1 MFDVSGDMRCTM
13 NNKLATKKNPPK
25 IEQKLFPDNQNRQVS
40 QERILTAHNRLFKLN
55 KKERAACDQAT
66 D

>member
-1 MFDVSGDMRCTM
+1 M
-13 NNKLATKKNPPK
+13 NNKRASMKTPPK

-40 QERILTAHNRLFKLN
+40 QERILTSHNRPFTLN
-55 KKERAACDQAT
+55 KKERTACDQAT

>member
-1 MFDVSGDMRCTM
+1 MLEGSKNRGCIVKNKRATM
-13 NNKLATKKNPPK
+13 KTLPK
-25 IEQKLFPDNQNRQVS
+25 IEQKLFPDNQNRKVL
-40 QERILTAHNRLFKLN
+40 QERILTSHNRPFTLN

>member
-1 MFDVSGDMRCTM
+1 M
-13 NNKLATKKNPPK
+13 NNKRAPMKTPPK
-25 IEQKLFPDNQNRQVS
+25 IEQKLFPDNQNRKVS
-40 QERILTAHNRLFKLN
+40 QERILTAHNRPFMLN